1 MDSSLEQSRTLFFEG
16 IGHFESGRFDPARA
30 CFERCLQ
37 LTPGRPSVLGNLG
50 ITLFHLRRWGEAV
63 NLLQQT
69 VAADPQHAEAW
80 ACLGLAHEARGDWQ
94 AAGPAFARAVELAPQ
109 PPRLWLALGQAR
121 LRAGDADAALGAYD
135 QALALDPQ
143 CAPAWS
149 ERGTLMRELHR
160 FDEARRCFE
169 KALALGADP
178 ELHRY
183 YLASLRGETLP
194 APPRRY
200 VEALF
205 DDYAPDFEGHLVD
218 KLGYCG
224 HRELLGALLDGS
236 RRWQCVL
243 DLGCGT
249 GLCGALAAPH
259 ADALVGVD
267 VSAAMLEQARARGV
281 YGELIHADLGDFL
294 DAAIHRA
301 DLVLAADVFIYV
313 GALENVFRAVRR
325 LLQPGGCFA
334 FTVEEPAGGLE
345 VQLQASLRYAHPEAY
360 LRRLAETHGFAV
372 RALVRAPIRYD
383 RQQPIPG
390 LYVYLE

>member
-1 MDSSLEQSRTLFFEG
+1 MDASLEQSRTLFFEG
-16 IGHFESGRFDPARA
+16 IGHFESGRFDDACA

-37 LTPGRPSVLGNLG
+37 LTPDRPSVLGNLG
-50 ITLFHLRRWGEAV
+50 ITLFHLRRWEEAV
-63 NLLQQT
+63 KLLRQA
-69 VAADPQHAEAW
+69 VAADPQYAEAW
-80 ACLGLAHEARGDWQ
+80 ACLGLAHEARGDWPEV
-94 AAGPAFARAVELAPQ
+94 GPALARAVELAPQ
-109 PPRLWLALGQAR
+109 PPGLWLALGQAR
-121 LRAGDADAALGAYD
+121 LRAGDAEAALNAYD

-143 CAPAWS
+143 FAPAWS
-149 ERGTLMRELHR
+149 ERGSLMRESNHGE
-160 FDEARRCFE
+160 EAARCFE

-183 YLASLRGETLP
+183 YLASLRGENLP

-224 HRELLGALLDGS
+224 HRELLRPLLDGG
-236 RRWQCVL
+236 RRWRSVL

-249 GLCGALAAPH
+249 GLCGTLAAPQ

-267 VSAAMLEQARARGV
+267 MSAAMLEQARARGV
-281 YGELIHADLGDFL
+281 YGELIHADLAEFL
-294 DAAIHRA
+294 DAATQRA

-313 GALENVFRAVRR
+313 GALEQVFRGVRR

-334 FTVEEPAGGLE
+334 FTVEEPVGGE
-345 VQLQASLRYAHPEAY
+345 GVQLRPSLRYAHPEAY
-360 LRRLAETHGFAV
+360 LRHLAETSGFAV

-383 RQQPIPG
+383 QQQPIPG
-390 LYVYLE
+390 LYAYLE